1 MTGTENQSVEPP
13 LAGVRVLDLADERG
27 IYGSKL
33 LADLGAST
41 IRIESSHE
49 QGLRQR
55 GPFNRE
61 GESLWYAYYA
71 SNRIIIE
78 TDIESY
84 DGVAQLR
91 KLVSKADI
99 IIDTGTVN
107 AINPAEFNLN
117 ELNKK
122 IVHVDVSSFGKNGP
136 WKDFLAPDL
145 IAGALGGS
153 VAATGDTDTPPLKL
167 FGDQSFLVSGTYAA
181 IAALTGL
188 YNSSNTGAGERI
200 DVSVHETI
208 ASTLEHVLMF
218 ALYPGFFPWADGKV
232 LQRRGSLHWGNA
244 YQVVPALGGSIMVT
258 PTPNVEKQIAWLV
271 EEQVEE
277 DLLDEKYMAL
287 DRRQEFVHRIMTI
300 LRKWVAN
307 KEVEPFFHEA
317 QKRHYPYGLVMKPN
331 EVANNPHLQERD
343 WWQEYPTKNST
354 VKGPG
359 SPYQFS
365 RSILNKP
372 TEQIT
377 HSTLSENILN
387 TIGWV

>member
-1 MTGTENQSVEPP
+1 MTGTQKQSVDPP

-41 IRIESSHE
+41 IRLESSHE
-49 QGLRQR
+49 DGLRQR
-55 GPFNRE
+55 GPFNKD
-61 GESLWYAYYA
+61 GESLWYSYYA
-71 SNRIIIE
+71 SNRVVIE
-78 TDIESY
+78 IDTES
-84 DGVAQLR
+84 DHGITQLK

-99 IIDTGTVN
+99 IIDTGIVN
-107 AINPAEFNLN
+107 SITSTEFNLSD
-117 ELNKK
+117 LNSKV
-122 IVHVDVSSFGKNGP
+122 VHVDVSSFGQNGP

-153 VAATGDTDTPPLKL
+153 VATTGDIDTTPIKL

-188 YNSSNTGAGERI
+188 YDSYETGLGDRI
-200 DVSVHETI
+200 DIPVHETI

-218 ALYPGFFPWADGKV
+218 ALYPGLFPWADGKV
-232 LQRRGSLHWGNA
+232 LPRRGSLHWGNA
-244 YQVVPALGGSIMVT
+244 YEVVPAIGGSIMVT
-258 PTPNVEKQIAWLV
+258 PTPNAEKQIAWLV

-277 DLLDEKYMAL
+277 DLLDERYMAL
-287 DRRQEFVHRIMTI
+287 EHRQEFVKRIMTV
-300 LRKWVAN
+300 LRKWVAT
-307 KEVEPFFHEA
+307 KDAESFFHEA
-317 QKRHYPYGLVMKPN
+317 QRRHYPFGLVMKPN
-331 EVANNPHLQERD
+331 EVANNPHLQERN
-343 WWQEYPTKNST
+343 WWKEYPTENSV

-359 SPYQFS
+359 DPYKFS
-365 RSILNKP
+365 RSVLNKP

-377 HSTLSENILN
+377 FTSLSKNILN

>member
-1 MTGTENQSVEPP
+1 VTGNQKQPVDPP

-41 IRIESSHE
+41 IRLESSHDD
-49 QGLRQR
+49 GLRKR
-55 GPFNRE
+55 GPLNKN
-61 GESLWYAYYA
+61 GESLWYSYYA
-71 SNRIIIE
+71 SNRVVIE
-78 TDIESY
+78 IDTES
-84 DGVAQLR
+84 DHGITQLK

-99 IIDTGTVN
+99 IIDTGIVN
-107 AINPAEFNLN
+107 SITSTEFNLN
-117 ELNKK
+117 DLNSKV
-122 IVHVDVSSFGKNGP
+122 VHVDVSSFGQNGP

-153 VAATGDTDTPPLKL
+153 VAATGDINTTPIKL

-188 YNSSNTGAGERI
+188 YDSYETGLGGRI
-200 DVSVHETI
+200 DIPVHETI

-232 LQRRGSLHWGNA
+232 LPRRGSLHWGNA
-244 YQVVPALGGSIMVT
+244 YEVVPAIGGSIMVT

-277 DLLDEKYMAL
+277 DLLDERYTAL
-287 DRRQEFVHRIMTI
+287 EHRQEFVKRIMTV
-300 LRKWVAN
+300 LRKWVAT
-307 KEVEPFFHEA
+307 KDAESFFHEA
-317 QKRHYPYGLVMKPN
+317 QSRHYPFGLVMKPN
-331 EVANNPHLQERD
+331 EVANNPHLKERN
-343 WWQEYPTKNST
+343 WWKEYPTENS
-354 VKGPG
+354 VAKGPG
-359 SPYQFS
+359 DPYKFS
-365 RSILNKP
+365 RSVLNKP
-372 TEQIT
+372 AKQIT
-377 HSTLSENILN
+377 FTSLSENILN

>member
-1 MTGTENQSVEPP
+1 MTGSQKQPVEPP

-49 QGLRQR
+49 HGLKQR
-55 GPFNRE
+55 GPFNE
-61 GESLWYAYYA
+61 AGESLWYAYYA
-71 SNRIIIE
+71 SNRVVIE
-78 TDIESY
+78 IDTESD
-84 DGVAQLR
+84 DGVAQLK
-91 KLVSKADI
+91 KLVSRADI
-99 IIDTGTVN
+99 IIDTGR
-107 AINPAEFNLN
+107 INSLDPTKFNLN
-117 ELNKK
+117 KLNNK
-122 IVHVDVSSFGKNGP
+122 IVHVDVSSFGQNGP

-153 VAATGDTDTPPLKL
+153 VAATGDIDTTPLKL

-188 YNSSNTGAGERI
+188 YNSRDTGSGERVS
-200 DVSVHETI
+200 VSVHETI

-218 ALYPGFFPWADGKV
+218 ALYPGFFPWADGKI
-232 LQRRGSLHWGNA
+232 LPRRGSLHWGNA
-244 YQVVPALGGSIMVT
+244 YEVVPAIGGSIMVT

-277 DLLDEKYMAL
+277 DLLDEKYTAL
-287 DRRQEFVHRIMTI
+287 DRRQEFVHRIMTV
-300 LRKWVAN
+300 LRKWVA
-307 KEVEPFFHEA
+307 KKDAEPFFHEA
-317 QKRHYPYGLVMKPN
+317 QSRHYPYGLVMKPN
-331 EVANNPHLQERD
+331 EVAHNPHLQDRN
-343 WWQEYPTKNST
+343 WWKEYPTEHSS

-359 SPYQFS
+359 TPYQFS
-365 RSILNKP
+365 RSTLSNP
-372 TEQIT
+372 AEQIT
-377 HSTLSENILN
+377 YQALSENILN

>member
-1 MTGTENQSVEPP
+1 MTGNQKQSVDPP
-13 LAGVRVLDLADERG
+13 LAGIRVLDLADERG

-41 IRIESSHE
+41 IRLESSHE
-49 QGLRQR
+49 DGLRQR
-55 GPFNRE
+55 GPFNKD

-71 SNRIIIE
+71 SNRVVIE
-78 TDIESY
+78 IDTES
-84 DGVAQLR
+84 AQGITQLK
-91 KLVSKADI
+91 KLVSKADV

-107 AINPAEFNLN
+107 SITSTEFNLN
-117 ELNKK
+117 DLNGKV
-122 IVHVDVSSFGKNGP
+122 VHVDVSSFGRNGP

-153 VAATGDTDTPPLKL
+153 VAATGDIDTTPLKL

-188 YNSSNTGAGERI
+188 YNSHNRGLGERV

-218 ALYPGFFPWADGKV
+218 ALYPGFFPWADGKI
-232 LQRRGSLHWGNA
+232 LPRRGSLHWGNA
-244 YQVVPALGGSIMVT
+244 YEVVPAIGGSIMVT
-258 PTPNVEKQIAWLV
+258 PAPNAEKQIAWLA

-277 DLLDEKYMAL
+277 DLLDERYVAL
-287 DRRQEFVHRIMTI
+287 EHRQEFVKRIMTV

-307 KEVEPFFHEA
+307 KDAEPFFHEA
-317 QKRHYPYGLVMKPN
+317 QSRHYPYGLVMKPD
-331 EVANNPHLQERD
+331 EVAHNPHLQDRD
-343 WWQEYPTKNST
+343 WWKEYPTENST

-359 SPYQFS
+359 IPYQFS
-365 RSILNKP
+365 RSSLSKP
-372 TEQIT
+372 TKQIT
-377 HSTLSENILN
+377 YPTLSEDILN